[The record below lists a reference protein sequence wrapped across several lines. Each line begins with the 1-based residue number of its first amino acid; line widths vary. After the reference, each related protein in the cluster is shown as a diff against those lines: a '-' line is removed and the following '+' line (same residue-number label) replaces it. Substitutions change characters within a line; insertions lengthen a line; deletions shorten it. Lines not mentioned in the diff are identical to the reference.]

1 MNSNGGTADAQA
13 PMENEGVSHGK
24 PSFKDM
30 IRENEEKLDDKGFL
44 DFLDRRM
51 RRAKA
56 LLQKAATGED
66 LGPDTEESRQKL
78 LDALFADG
86 AVGNGGDPVD
96 FVTKSR
102 DKDRKGYKK
111 KEKADKEKIIA
122 EDTRGDTWA
131 NGTTRRKK
139 PKLIYVVDDA
149 DDQEPN
155 LDEDAELTDPIYKG
169 MNAALNEIAG
179 FLVRY
184 RGAYNRASRELKKF
198 EKSTDK
204 KKESLNQ
211 KEEKKI
217 MKKKDIRK
225 YYGQL
230 KTLIE
235 AIQSWMVDFEAH
247 AYDNREPAS
256 VSITDIHPISL
267 VPDYELIT
275 VKIKYLNADWPM
287 LKVQMTE
294 EYVVC
299 MLTYDDG
306 QGNVFGLD
314 DLEDD
319 ENAYLASLGDKCE
332 IFESDDTDFSGPVT
346 LIRFAMDDE
355 LFDFLPYVEPE
366 TSTALKQDPTFE
378 LKENGDGMD
387 DSLDGA
393 AGKEVEPEEEEESSS
408 DSESE
413 ASESGGEEFDSGSD
427 NESSS
432 GSEEDSDDETP
443 VRKRKPAASAKPAAP
458 AAATAAA
465 PAAMT
470 KEDEYPL
477 CSSRWLLALELRN
490 NNVTEE
496 QARQLLLCLKGMRPP
511 GDEDDEPLCA
521 LNTIQSAT
529 RDLKEGSSKKPRN
542 K

>member
-1 MNSNGGTADAQA
+1 
-13 PMENEGVSHGK
+13 MENRSVSHGK
-24 PSFKDM
+24 PSFKDV
-30 IRENEEKLDDKGFL
+30 IAENEKKLDDKQFSLFL
-44 DFLDRRM
+44 NRKIK
-51 RRAKA
+51 RAKEI
-56 LLQKAATGED
+56 LKKAATGEN
-66 LGPDTEESRQKL
+66 LGHDTEASRQKL
-78 LDALFADG
+78 VDALFADG
-86 AVGNGGDPVD
+86 AVGNGGDPED

-102 DKDRKGYKK
+102 DKDRKGYKT

-139 PKLIYVVDDA
+139 PNWIYVVNDDDINEETQTA
-149 DDQEPN
+149 PN
-155 LDEDAELTDPIYKG
+155 LNDEDLELKDPIYMG
-169 MNAALNEIAG
+169 MKAALNDVAG

-184 RGAYNRASRELKKF
+184 REAYDRASVELKKF
-198 EKSTDK
+198 KNLTDEQ
-204 KKESLNQ
+204 KERLNK
-211 KEEKKI
+211 KEEKNI
-217 MKKKDIRK
+217 MKKKDICK

-247 AYDNREPAS
+247 AYDNREPVI
-256 VSITDIHPISL
+256 VSIADIHPISL
-267 VPDYELIT
+267 VPNYDLIT
-275 VKIKYLNADWPM
+275 VKINELGADWAM
-287 LKVQMTE
+287 LKVKMTE
-294 EYVVC
+294 DSVVC
-299 MLTYDDG
+299 MLTYEDDL
-306 QGNVFGLD
+306 GNVFGLD
-314 DLEDD
+314 DLEDH
-319 ENAYLASLGDKCE
+319 EKAYLESLGDKCK
-332 IFESDDTDFSGPVT
+332 IFESDDTDFMGLVK
-346 LIRFAMDDE
+346 LVRFTMDDR

-443 VRKRKPAASAKPAAP
+443 VRKRKSAAPAKTAAP

-465 PAAMT
+465 PAAIT
-470 KEDEYPL
+470 KEDEYPPG
-477 CSSRWLLALELRN
+477 SSLWLLSLELRN
-490 NNVTEE
+490 KRLTEVE
-496 QARQLLLCLKGMRPP
+496 ARECLLCLQRMRPP

-521 LNTIQSAT
+521 RMTIQSAT
-529 RDLKEGSSKKPRN
+529 RDLKEGPSKKPRN

>member
-1 MNSNGGTADAQA
+1 
-13 PMENEGVSHGK
+13 MENEGVSHGK

-149 DDQEPN
+149 DDQEQLTVPN
-155 LDEDAELTDPIYKG
+155 LNDDDAELKDPTYMG
-169 MNAALNEIAG
+169 MKAALNEVAG
-179 FLVRY
+179 VLVRY
-184 RGAYNRASRELKKF
+184 RGAYVRASGEVKKS
-198 EKSTDK
+198 EKMTDEQK
-204 KKESLNQ
+204 ASLN
-211 KEEKKI
+211 KKAENKI

-247 AYDNREPAS
+247 AYDNREP
-256 VSITDIHPISL
+256 VILSIEDINPISL
-267 VPDYELIT
+267 IPNYELIR
-275 VKIKYLNADWPM
+275 VRINNLDADWPM
-287 LKVQMTE
+287 LKVEMTE
-294 EYVVC
+294 GYVVC
-299 MLTYDDG
+299 MLTYEDDL
-306 QGNVFGLD
+306 GNVFGLD
-314 DLEDD
+314 DLEAAEED
-319 ENAYLASLGDKCE
+319 YVTKLGKDKFE
-332 IFESDDTDFSGPVT
+332 IFDSDKTDFMGSVK
-346 LIRFAMDDE
+346 LVRFAMDDQ

-408 DSESE
+408 ESESE

-432 GSEEDSDDETP
+432 GSEEDSDDENP
-443 VRKRKPAASAKPAAP
+443 VRKRKPAAPAKTAAP

-470 KEDEYPL
+470 KEHEYPL
-477 CSSRWLLALELRN
+477 GSSRWLLALELRN